1 MQNHQITNTLYAH
14 LYATSARP
22 AAMSWEEWCEDIQ
35 KYCDKTY
42 VQKENL
48 LVMIPAIIAKGE
60 RRLQKNVSGITGF
73 CFDIERD
80 KEKHSLEE
88 YLSAIQVAIDA
99 ISKWHFCMW
108 TTYKHKPEEPRFRVW
123 LPFKDP
129 VSVELNSYNKI
140 KGYFNYLTEN
150 IADLNAQK
158 IGQPAYLPGHHPKD
172 PPGQFVKNDGNAGFF
187 DYHSKDI
194 QEILRM
200 RRLLG
205 AEKGTAPNEGT
216 TREACKFLYE
226 GKAFAKEGNRDTMAT
241 NITFRLASDGYR
253 FSDKNIEFIFEKSLS
268 KMGVDAPSIENIID
282 KFERAL
288 ENHFSD
294 VNNDDILDLRPSEVS
309 LELPRVV
316 PNIVQLGK
324 QYYFY
329 EHEKRHYTRGVIETE
344 FSRFVKTVLR
354 KNPGVDL
361 FYETEKGRKKL
372 TPEQIKDTFVE
383 PADEVIQDTSL
394 DLPFYREK
402 DRTLF
407 LPTLKRPKITPKKDE
422 LLEEWLRMLT
432 TNRFEEFKDWLSI
445 YPDLTRLLSCLI
457 ILGKPGIGKTLLG
470 SGLAKVFGDEA
481 PADQDTLVGNW
492 NTKLLKCPL
501 IYIDENVDENP
512 YKKSFMATIRSELS
526 IRARTLRTRFK
537 TETTLKGA
545 IRCVITANHIPF
557 KSNQVATAD
566 DVAAIAE
573 RFFWVKSD
581 PGTADFLQQ
590 IPQKIKTRWANE
602 GIPAYVEYLRQ
613 ERKVEDKYRFG
624 VQGDP
629 RLADIINISS
639 RWNSY
644 IIEWIVN
651 GVMDGFDK
659 LEKNRN
665 DERYGAII
673 YKNKVYV
680 RVKTIVSAWDKYLT
694 NTKAE
699 AETRPVAKATK
710 ALALGEARRLSEIG
724 LESEAVNDRMKY
736 YEISENTMSAF
747 IEDTAVW
754 SHEEL
759 KDALARPTKIPVTS
773 DNVTYLTEEYKK
785 QNGVED

>member
-1 MQNHQITNTLYAH
+1 MPFLDKVLAEPSTYGKIAWYFNKITNH
-14 LYATSARP
+14 
-22 AAMSWEEWCEDIQ
+22 
-35 KYCDKTY
+35 
-42 VQKENL
+42 
-48 LVMIPAIIAKGE
+48 
-60 RRLQKNVSGITGF
+60 
-73 CFDIERD
+73 
-80 KEKHSLEE
+80 
-88 YLSAIQVAIDA
+88 
-99 ISKWHFCMW
+99 IS
-108 TTYKHKPEEPRFRVW
+108 
-123 LPFKDP
+123 D
-129 VSVELNSYNKI
+129 VE
-140 KGYFNYLTEN
+140 
-150 IADLNAQK
+150 AQK
-158 IGQPAYLPGHHPKD
+158 VAQPAYLPGKPRGAPDCQYKKHN
-172 PPGQFVKNDGNAGFF
+172 GEEGFF
-187 DYHSKDI
+187 QYHRKDL
-194 QEILRM
+194 QEILRI

-205 AEKGTAPNEGT
+205 GEKGTAPKRT
-216 TREACKFLYE
+216 DLREACKHVLAGKPFAEE
-226 GKAFAKEGNRDTMAT
+226 GQRDNLARD
-241 NITFRLASDGYR
+241 ITFRIATDGYR
-253 FSDKNIEFIFEKSLS
+253 FADENIEFIFEESLE
-268 KMGVDAPSIENIID
+268 KMGDGAPSMENVLN
-282 KFERAL
+282 KFHRAL
-288 ENHFSD
+288 EGHFSD
-294 VNNDDILDLRPSEVS
+294 VDPAEIMDLEPITIDRTYP
-309 LELPRVV
+309 P
-316 PNIVQLGK
+316 IIQFGK

-329 EHEKRHYTRGVIETE
+329 DVKRQNYTRAVIECE
-344 FSRFVKTVLR
+344 FAGFVQDVLKHNRLVELSYVNEDLVTKKKTSVQIRKEYMKTVD
-354 KNPGVDL
+354 VV
-361 FYETEKGRKKL
+361 T
-372 TPEQIKDTFVE
+372 
-383 PADEVIQDTSL
+383 ADTSL
-394 DLPFYREK
+394 SDPVYDKNERSLY
-402 DRTLF
+402 
-407 LPTLKRPKITPKKDE
+407 LPTLRRPIFKPKKDE

-590 IPQKIKTRWANE
+590 IPQKIKTEWANE

-785 QNGVED
+785 QNGVEE